1 MYMVTFVIIIVDS
14 EGSTSHVHVQNV
26 HRLGN

>member
-1 MYMVTFVIIIVDS
+1 MATFVIINVDS

>member
-1 MYMVTFVIIIVDS
+1 MATFVIINVNS
-14 EGSTSHVHVQNV
+14 EGSTSHVHVQNI